1 MCAVR
6 GAAAHNWSAPDA
18 PSGGGTTGPTHTEP
32 MHTEPMRSTVGGPNA
47 PAGASTGIAVAR
59 GDASPG
65 QPAAATLGPD
75 QPLARVAPVSPVA
88 VLDGAF
94 DLLRFRFGRLVGL
107 ASIVYLPLVLGQL
120 AVVLSQRSPTA
131 SRPGSAPSTFQV
143 LGSAQG
149 SSGWNLV
156 FVVLGSVALSW
167 LGIAVGAQVAAWV
180 DDDDI
185 GVGRVFRYAT
195 RRWWVAVVLTV
206 ITLCI
211 KVPALCA
218 FGVGWFFADA
228 FVFIA
233 AVVAGAERLGPFA
246 AIGRSWSLT
255 RRWYW
260 RALAIAT
267 GGAFITLVFQLVVL
281 AGPALLLSA
290 LGLPEDWVLIAQQL
304 GSLLVLV
311 TAPLTACIAAR
322 AWVDLRCRSDG
333 ADLDRRMVERGLV

>member
-1 MCAVR
+1 MGVVR
-6 GAAAHNWSAPDA
+6 GASTQDWSAPDA
-18 PSGGGTTGPTHTEP
+18 PSGGLNTSPADTQSW
-32 MHTEPMRSTVGGPNA
+32 RSSTVDPRGSS
-47 PAGASTGIAVAR
+47 GASTGVAVAR
-59 GDASPG
+59 GDVAPERG
-65 QPAAATLGPD
+65 TVTTLGPD

-107 ASIVYLPLVLGQL
+107 ASVVYLPLVLAQL
-120 AVVLSQRSPTA
+120 AVVLSQRTSSA
-131 SRPGSAPSTFQV
+131 ARPGAAPSQFQV
-143 LGSAQG
+143 LGSSQG

-156 FVVLGSVALSW
+156 FVVLASFALAW

-180 DDDDI
+180 DDTDLTF
-185 GVGRVFRYAT
+185 GRAARYAT
-195 RRWWVAVVLTV
+195 ARWWVAIVLTV

-218 FGVGWFFADA
+218 FGIGWFFVDA

-246 AIGRSWSLT
+246 AIGRSFSLT

-260 RALAIAT
+260 RALAVAT

-322 AWVDLRCRSDG
+322 AWVDFRCRSDG
-333 ADLDRRMVERGLV
+333 TDLDRRLVDRGLG

>member
-1 MCAVR
+1 MCAVS
-6 GAAAHNWSAPDA
+6 GAASQDWSAPDA
-18 PSGGGTTGPTHTEP
+18 PSGGASAGTIARDTPDAA
-32 MHTEPMRSTVGGPNA
+32 GGA
-47 PAGASTGIAVAR
+47 LLVSSGSSGGVAVAR
-59 GDASPG
+59 GDASP
-65 QPAAATLGPD
+65 QQEPVTSLGGD

-107 ASIVYLPLVLGQL
+107 ASVVYLPLVLAQL
-120 AVVLSQRSPTA
+120 GVVLSQRSSSAT
-131 SRPGSAPSTFQV
+131 RPGSAPSQFQV
-143 LGSAQG
+143 LSSSQG
-149 SSGWNLV
+149 SSGWNLI
-156 FVVLGSVALSW
+156 FVLLGSCALAW

-180 DDDDI
+180 DDTDLTF
-185 GVGRVFRYAT
+185 GRVLRYAAG
-195 RRWWVAVVLTV
+195 RWWVALVLAVVTW
-206 ITLCI
+206 CI

-218 FGVGWFFADA
+218 FGIGWLFADA

-233 AVVAGAERLGPFA
+233 AIVAGAERLGPFA
-246 AIGRSWSLT
+246 AIRRSCSLT

-260 RALAIAT
+260 RALAVVA

-322 AWVDLRCRSDG
+322 AWVDFRCRSDG
-333 ADLDRRMVERGLV
+333 TDLDRRMDDRGLV